1 MIRQS
6 LDHPK
11 RTIILSIIFTILMAS
26 GLRFFTID
34 DDMLKM
40 MPESLESR
48 ISWNNIQEEF
58 GSTEVIF
65 IAFGHEGEK
74 IFQPDALATLW
85 DLSEALN
92 VSNWVDEVTSISTSS
107 RMDNV
112 DGFMEIDDLQLYR
125 NLTYN
130 EVNDIQLYL
139 DKNEKI
145 KKQLVS
151 RNGDYLVAIVQPFD
165 SIELVS
171 FVAEIKSIADTILQ
185 DYD

>member
-1 MIRQS
+1 MTKTKFNYSHHPIRKFLIRQS

-65 IAFGHEGEK
+65 IAFGHEGEN
-74 IFQPDALATLW
+74 IFQPDALVTLW

-112 DGFMEIDDLQLYR
+112 DNFMEIDDLQLYR
-125 NLTYN
+125 NLTHN
-130 EVNDIQLYL
+130 EVDDILLYL

-145 KKQLVS
+145 K
-151 RNGDYLVAIVQPFD
+151 NNW
-165 SIELVS
+165 
-171 FVAEIKSIADTILQ
+171 
-185 DYD
+185 